1 MHNIRKQTVKG
12 FWQLAD
18 PKIWIASMVPMAVAF
33 VYSFRNRT
41 EGSIPWFILAVI
53 AIFLIEIGKN
63 AVNEVVDYISGVDK
77 DIDEDKKTPF
87 SGGKKTIVEGKL
99 TTGQA
104 KKIALATYI
113 PAVII
118 GLVIVFFR
126 EFDVL
131 WIGMLGVGA
140 SLLYSVPP
148 FKFAYRGLGE
158 IAVGFTFGPLIMTGV
173 NLLMT
178 GEIDHGVLAA
188 SVPIGLIIANV
199 LWINQCL
206 DYETEKKGDKKNW
219 VVRLGKKTASYI
231 YGLVFLLVYLSFI
244 VLSIVYNSYMMLLP
258 MISLPIAIGSI
269 RNAIRNYDNVKQLI
283 FSNKRTIQIY
293 QLTGLLL
300 IVSYIFYELFNI

>member
-131 WIGMLGVGA
+131 WVGMLGVGA

-199 LWINQCL
+199 LWINQFP
-206 DYETEKKGDKKNW
+206 DYETDKKGDKKNW

>member
-1 MHNIRKQTVKG
+1 MHYTRNQTVKG

-33 VYSFRNRT
+33 VFSFQNRT
-41 EGSIPWFILAVI
+41 EGSIPWFFLAVV

-63 AVNEVVDYISGVDK
+63 AVNEVVDYVSGVDK

-104 KKIALATYI
+104 KKIAVATYI

-118 GLVIVFFR
+118 GVIIVFFR

-140 SLLYSVPP
+140 SVLYSVPP

-158 IAVGFTFGPLIMTGV
+158 IAVGFTFGPLIMAGV

-178 GEIDHGVLAA
+178 GQLDHGVLAA

-199 LWINQCL
+199 LWINQFP
-206 DYETEKKGDKKNW
+206 DYETDKKGNKRNW
-219 VVRLGKKTASYI
+219 VVRLGKKTASYL
-231 YGLVFLLVYLSFI
+231 YGLVFLFVYLSFI
-244 VLSIVYNSYMMLLP
+244 VLSIVYNSYIMLLP
-258 MISLPIAIGSI
+258 MISLPLAVGSI
-269 RNAIRNYDNVKQLI
+269 RNAIRNYDNVKKLV
-283 FSNKRTIQIY
+283 FSNIRTIQIY

-300 IVSYIFYELFNI
+300 IVSYILNVLFNI